1 MEIKRENNAMSG
13 ADYKRVIK
21 EAIPTHLFWDALSR
35 DGVNETIYRGL
46 VLE

>member
-1 MEIKRENNAMSG
+1 MSG

-21 EAIPTHLFWDALSR
+21 EATPTHLFWDALSR
-35 DGVNETIYRGL
+35 DGIEEKMYREY